1 MGSGAGGGVVV
12 VFLAGF
18 GGGIFNMSEKKKK
31 NDKKPVLST
40 NYPPDLPQFF
50 KNCMFIKLHLVK
62 KKSIDFSFKI
72 LDSTAQRN
80 QLRLPSGG

>member
-1 MGSGAGGGVVV
+1 MSGNSRATRSCAVLAAAPVSMGSGAGGGVVV

-40 NYPPDLPQFF
+40 NYPADLP
-50 KNCMFIKLHLVK
+50 
-62 KKSIDFSFKI
+62 
-72 LDSTAQRN
+72 
-80 QLRLPSGG
+80 